1 MEKTKLIKGFLI
13 IVVALALVFNV
24 STVFAADNNTIDFVD
39 VTNRSSSD
47 SNTNTNTNGNNTNTN
62 SNSNNTNTNSNTNT
76 NRNTNSNNTNSIA
89 NTNNSNSSSYNTN
102 TNKNTN
108 LPKTGIAETGSIVC
122 VVFAL
127 AVSAVYA
134 FKKLRDY
141 NI

>member
-13 IVVALALVFNV
+13 IIVAFALVFNV

-47 SNTNTNTNGNNTNTN
+47 SNTNGNNTNTN
-62 SNSNNTNTNSNTNT
+62 SNSNNTNTNSNTN
-76 NRNTNSNNTNSIA
+76 RNTNSNNTNSISNTS

-102 TNKNTN
+102 KNKNTN

>member
-13 IVVALALVFNV
+13 IIVAFALVFNV

-47 SNTNTNTNGNNTNTN
+47 SNTNGNNTNTN
-62 SNSNNTNTNSNTNT
+62 SNSTNTNTNSNT
-76 NRNTNSNNTNSIA
+76 NRNTNSNNTNSISNTS

-102 TNKNTN
+102 KNKNTN

>member
-13 IVVALALVFNV
+13 IIVAFALVFNV

-47 SNTNTNTNGNNTNTN
+47 SNTNGNNTNTN
-62 SNSNNTNTNSNTNT
+62 SNSNNTNTNSNTN
-76 NRNTNSNNTNSIA
+76 RNTNS
-89 NTNNSNSSSYNTN
+89 NSNSSSYNTN
-102 TNKNTN
+102 KNKNTN